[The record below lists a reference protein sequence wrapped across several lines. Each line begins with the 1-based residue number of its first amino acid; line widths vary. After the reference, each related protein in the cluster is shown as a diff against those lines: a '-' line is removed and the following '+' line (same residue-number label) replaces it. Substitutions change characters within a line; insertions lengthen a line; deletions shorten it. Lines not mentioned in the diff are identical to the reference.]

1 MRKQFRNIAILL
13 SAIVFITAALNSC
26 KKKQT
31 IPELTTSDITYITS
45 SSAVCGGS
53 ITSDG
58 GGNIMEVG
66 ICWSTS
72 EMPTIESSKTRDDYG
87 QGLFSL
93 ALNNLTSNTTYYVRA
108 YASNPE
114 GTGYG
119 NQVSFK
125 TLN

>member
-1 MRKQFRNIAILL
+1 MVLAITVL
-13 SAIVFITAALNSC
+13 TNSC

-31 IPELTTSDITYITS
+31 IPELTTAEVTSITS
-45 SSAVCGGS
+45 TSAVCGGS

-58 GGNIMEVG
+58 GGNILEVG
-66 ICWSTS
+66 VCWSTS
-72 EMPTIESSKTRDDYG
+72 EMPTIESNKTRDDYG
-87 QGLFSL
+87 QGLFSV
-93 ALNNLTSNTTYYVRA
+93 ALNNLTANTTYYLRA